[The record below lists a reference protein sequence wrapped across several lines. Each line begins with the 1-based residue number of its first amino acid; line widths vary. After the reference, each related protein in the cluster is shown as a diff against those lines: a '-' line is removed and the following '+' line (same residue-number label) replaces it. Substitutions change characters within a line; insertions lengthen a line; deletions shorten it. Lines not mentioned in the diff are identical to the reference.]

1 MSQARA
7 MLRLNGRRLHP
18 RLGGRLAAQAA
29 APEPQPVAAPAQG
42 GLRQSVVERCDALG
56 VRLTSKRRRLA
67 EMFDR
72 TPAPIDLE
80 TVWWTAVEMELE
92 VNRSS
97 LHRLAND
104 LVAVGVLR
112 EIGVAD
118 RRTRYATPPSVS
130 VEIATDAGATL
141 EQDPTLIEHLVE
153 ALARHGVDAA
163 GRRIVITLADQ

>member
-1 MSQARA
+1 

-29 APEPQPVAAPAQG
+29 APVPMAAATTPD
-42 GLRQSVVERCDALG
+42 GLRQGVVERCDALG

-67 EMFDR
+67 ELFDLA
-72 TPAPIDLE
+72 PGPIDLE
-80 TVWWTAVEMELE
+80 TVWWKAVEMDLE

-104 LVAVGVLR
+104 LVTVGVLQ

-118 RRTRYATPPSVS
+118 RRTRYATPPAVS
-130 VEIATDAGATL
+130 VEIATGDTASAEL
-141 EQDPTLIEHLVE
+141 DPTLIEHLVG
-153 ALARHGVDAA
+153 ALARHGVDAT
-163 GRRIVITLADQ
+163 GRRIVISLADGD